1 MYLVYGRPPI
11 GNGYFLQ
18 KVIIF
23 VQLLHDILLKKNDLV
38 NFRLNVFWEPHIHFV
53 LELEFNEMQ
62 KDAPTI
68 LSVLFF
74 QLNFAIYCLVVLEI
88 TFGTNNSIR
97 NLKSHCLEKWI
108 NFTSVFSKHD

>member
-1 MYLVYGRPPI
+1 MIFNLVYGRTPI
-11 GNGYFLQ
+11 GNSYFLQ

-62 KDAPTI
+62 KRCTNYTI
-68 LSVLFF
+68 CPIFPIKLCNILFGCF
-74 QLNFAIYCLVVLEI
+74 R
-88 TFGTNNSIR
+88 NNIWD
-97 NLKSHCLEKWI
+97 K
-108 NFTSVFSKHD
+108 